1 MHVGVSLSWGSLAW
15 EIQGFKWIKWHF
27 TDWGEGGMLPA
38 EVVTVTCGH
47 GLQLY
52 MQVGA
57 ECAGFELLQVPT
69 MAKPRCEE
77 STWLTLQ

>member
-1 MHVGVSLSWGSLAW
+1 
-15 EIQGFKWIKWHF
+15 
-27 TDWGEGGMLPA
+27 MLPA
-38 EVVTVTCGH
+38 EVVTVTCGN

-52 MQVGA
+52 MQVEA